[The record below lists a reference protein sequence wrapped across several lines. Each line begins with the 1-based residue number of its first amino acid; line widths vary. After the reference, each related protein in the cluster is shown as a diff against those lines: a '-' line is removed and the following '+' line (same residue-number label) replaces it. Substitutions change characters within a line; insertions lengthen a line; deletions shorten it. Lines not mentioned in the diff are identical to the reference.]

1 MAYRLVIRS
10 HDDEPIYSRPVAAQ
24 LAQVSLDFLRL
35 CERENLIQVQVMTS
49 GREGYSV
56 ADIRRLTRI
65 YRLREDLGLDLPS
78 VEVVLNL
85 RRQVLELM
93 SQVDEMERQMARRE
107 QELMDE
113 IRQLRRRLAKETGRR
128 W

>member
-35 CERENLIQVQVMTS
+35 CERENLIQVRVVTG

-113 IRQLRRRLAKETGRR
+113 IRQLRRRLAKEMGRR

>member
-1 MAYRLVIRS
+1 MVYRLVIRS

-24 LAQVSLDFLRL
+24 LAQVSLNFLRL
-35 CERENLIQVQVMTS
+35 CERENLIQVRVMTG

-65 YRLREDLGLDLPS
+65 YRLREDLGLDLPC